1 MLTKVIFW
9 PVVMCTFVPWLTE
22 GRLMVSDSNNGKKS
36 NFRRRWEIKGVG
48 GADRNGHGTKE
59 SRRLT

>member
-22 GRLMVSDSNNGKKS
+22 ARLMVSDSNNGKKS

-48 GADRNGHGTKE
+48 G
-59 SRRLT
+59 LTEMDMEQRKAGD